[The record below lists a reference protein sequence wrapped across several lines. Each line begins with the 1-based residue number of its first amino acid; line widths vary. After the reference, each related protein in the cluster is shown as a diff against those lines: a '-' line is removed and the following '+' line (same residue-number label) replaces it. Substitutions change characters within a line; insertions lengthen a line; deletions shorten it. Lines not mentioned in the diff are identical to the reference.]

1 MTAAHAPASLQ
12 LDAPPPRIS
21 WAALGVIIALI
32 VHGVAAVAFAAAL
45 DRRVANLEQQ
55 LPAGA
60 IARLD
65 ERTMQIQKS
74 IERMEPGR

>member
-1 MTAAHAPASLQ
+1 MTAAHAHSTLQ

>member
-1 MTAAHAPASLQ
+1 MTAAHAHASLQ
-12 LDAPPPRIS
+12 LDTPPPRIS

-74 IERMEPGR
+74 IERMEPRV